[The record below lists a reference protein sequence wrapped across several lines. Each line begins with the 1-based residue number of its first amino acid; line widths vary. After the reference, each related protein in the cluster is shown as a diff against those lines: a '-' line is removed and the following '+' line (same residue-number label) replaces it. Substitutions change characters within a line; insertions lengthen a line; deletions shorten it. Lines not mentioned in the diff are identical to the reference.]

1 VLDTGA
7 YQTLAEFSIALAG
20 FVGLVVA
27 FRRREGRFHP
37 ADDFRIFI
45 ALVPSLAGAF
55 LAFLPVALD
64 LLALEPATTLTL
76 SSVTFS
82 ATVLLFLVVVSIR
95 RRGLPLDARA
105 VLSRPLTAFFYAL
118 LGSSVAANLLNAL
131 SFFGAPN
138 SGVYFL
144 GIMAILVNSATV
156 FARIVFIRP
165 AAQRGG
171 AADAQGSDR
180 PG

>member
-1 VLDTGA
+1 MLETGP
-7 YQTLAEFSIALAG
+7 YQTLAEFAIALAG

-55 LAFLPVALD
+55 LALLPVGLD
-64 LLALEPATTLTL
+64 LLALAPATTLIS
-76 SSVTFS
+76 SSVS
-82 ATVLLFLVVVSIR
+82 YAVVVMLVLIAVVTRNR
-95 RRGLPLDARA
+95 RLPPDAKA
-105 VLSRPLTAFFYAL
+105 VLSRPLTMFFYAL
-118 LGSSVAANLLNAL
+118 FGLAILGNLANATSL
-131 SFFGAPN
+131 FGEPR

-144 GIMAILVNSATV
+144 GIMAILINSATV

-165 AAQRGG
+165 AA
-171 AADAQGSDR
+171 
-180 PG
+180 